1 MYSNKK
7 NFIYYIVNN
16 IISGLVPLISLS
28 ILSRELNPEDYGL
41 YALYLIV
48 GSTFA
53 SFINF
58 GLPAAH
64 EVMFFEQKN
73 KSLQS
78 RLTYSSVMFVVSISI
93 IIFIPVFFT
102 KDFIVDTV
110 IYDRNT
116 NNILY
121 LAYWSCIISS
131 LTIIF
136 FNHIRNEGNGRDFLI
151 YKTLSSIMNLIL
163 TLYLILYQGYNYE
176 AFFISTIII
185 SSFLI
190 IFFLKKLELN
200 LSSFSIPL
208 IIEMV
213 KISIPFFPKI
223 IVGFLRT
230 NYDRILINNIST
242 QSILGTYDIG
252 LKVSNQGY
260 TLMNSLYN
268 SYLPDFYRILNQKP
282 KGYKES
288 LPNFLLKFFSVYI
301 ISLLLLALFS
311 FEIFQITTPETFHEA
326 INICSIIALTMS
338 FYFIDHI
345 PILLFLKKTKLIS
358 LMNVVVTITQ
368 FSFGLFFGV
377 KFGIYGFLISNLI
390 LSILSSFFIYN
401 LYQRELKL
409 KWPLRKILILYGFIF
424 FACIS
429 IILLRIIDIE
439 YYFRLMF
446 KLMLVLMFISLLFK
460 LKIFSKQEFTDLLNK
475 AKSYFQRVKIEK

>member
-16 IISGLVPLISLS
+16 IITGLIPLISLS
-28 ILSRELNPEDYGL
+28 ILSRELTPEDYGL

-48 GSTFA
+48 GSTFT

-73 KSLQS
+73 KFLQ
-78 RLTYSSVMFVVSISI
+78 RKLTSTSI
-93 IIFIPVFFT
+93 IFIMFLSIIVFIPVFFT

-110 IYDRNT
+110 IYDMSK

-121 LAYWSCIISS
+121 LAYWSCIINS
-131 LTIIF
+131 LTVIF
-136 FNHIRNEGNGRDFLI
+136 FNHIRNEGNGKNFLI
-151 YKTLSSIMNLIL
+151 YKSISSLMNLTI
-163 TLYLILYQGYNYE
+163 TLFLILYLGYNYE
-176 AFFISTIII
+176 AFFISTIMI
-185 SSFLI
+185 SSILMI
-190 IFFLKKLELN
+190 L
-200 LSSFSIPL
+200 FSIKLKLGFKTLSFPL
-208 IIEMV
+208 IKEMV

-230 NYDRILINNIST
+230 NYDRVLINNIST

-268 SYLPDFYRILNQKP
+268 SYLPDFYSILNRKP
-282 KGYKES
+282 KGYEES
-288 LPNFLLKFFSVYI
+288 LPNFLLKFFSIYI

-311 FEIFQITTPETFHEA
+311 FEIFYITTPKTFHDA
-326 INICSIIALTMS
+326 INISTVLALTMS

-358 LMNVVVTITQ
+358 FMNVVVTITQ
-368 FSFGLFFGV
+368 FFFGLFFGI
-377 KFGIYGFLISNLI
+377 KYGIYGFLISNLI
-390 LSILSSFFIYN
+390 VSIFSAVFIYG

-409 KWPLRKILILYGFIF
+409 IWPLKKILLLYLFIFVACVAIIVFRIIDLEYGFRLLF
-424 FACIS
+424 K
-429 IILLRIIDIE
+429 IILLFSIIKV
-439 YYFRLMF
+439 LL
-446 KLMLVLMFISLLFK
+446 KLQ
-460 LKIFSKQEFTDLLNK
+460 IFSKQDFLEIFNK
-475 AKSYFQRVKIEK
+475 IKMYLVKK